1 MSDTIIILI
10 ISILALLGGLGG
22 LLYLGYKNNY
32 ISFIKLPHWIS
43 LLILIIAGI
52 LTWVAMV
59 WMVNP
64 DFTVTKKQWISLGF
78 SIGISFLWWG
88 RYAYTISDAADEED
102 SGP

>member
-1 MSDTIIILI
+1 MSDDIIILT

-22 LLYLGYKNNY
+22 FIYLGYKNNY

-43 LLILIIAGI
+43 LLLLILAGI

-64 DFTVTKKQWISLGF
+64 NFSVSKKQWISLGF

-88 RYAYTISDAADEED
+88 RYAYTVSDTADEGDD
-102 SGP
+102 SP